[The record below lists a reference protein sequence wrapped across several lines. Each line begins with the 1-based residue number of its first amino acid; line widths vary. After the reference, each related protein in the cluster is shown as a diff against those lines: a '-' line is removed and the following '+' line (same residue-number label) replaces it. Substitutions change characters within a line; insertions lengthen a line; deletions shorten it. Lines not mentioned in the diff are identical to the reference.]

1 MRILLEL
8 VRIILLFGFLGSL
21 FWTLFSL
28 IHEYLEINLANK
40 EWMLFLSIFILFFVL
55 YRNRWQF
62 SGWYNGKGREKLPKK
77 VTNVLV
83 FCACLLLILV
93 PFLNMK

>member
-1 MRILLEL
+1 MRVLLEL

-21 FWTLFSL
+21 LRMLFTFIYEFL
-28 IHEYLEINLANK
+28 GVNIANK
-40 EWMLFLSIFILFFVL
+40 EWMVSLSIFILLFVL

-62 SGWYNGKGREKLPKK
+62 SGWYKGKGREKLPKK

-83 FCACLLLILV
+83 SGASLLLILV
-93 PFLNMK
+93 PFLA

>member
-1 MRILLEL
+1 MRVLLEL

-21 FWTLFSL
+21 LGMLFTFIYEL
-28 IHEYLEINLANK
+28 LGVNIANK
-40 EWMLFLSIFILFFVL
+40 EWIVSLSIFILLFVL

-62 SGWYNGKGREKLPKK
+62 SGWYKGKGREKLPKK

-83 FCACLLLILV
+83 SGASLLLILV
-93 PFLNMK
+93 PFLT

>member
-1 MRILLEL
+1 MRVLLEL

-21 FWTLFSL
+21 LGMLFTFIYEFL
-28 IHEYLEINLANK
+28 GVNIANK
-40 EWMLFLSIFILFFVL
+40 EWMVSLSIFILLFVL

-62 SGWYNGKGREKLPKK
+62 SGWYKGKGREKLPKK

-83 FCACLLLILV
+83 SGVSLLLILV
-93 PFLNMK
+93 PFLT

>member
-1 MRILLEL
+1 MRVLLEL

-21 FWTLFSL
+21 LRMLFTFIYEFL
-28 IHEYLEINLANK
+28 GVNIANK
-40 EWMLFLSIFILFFVL
+40 EWMVSLSIFILLFVL

-62 SGWYNGKGREKLPKK
+62 SGWYKGKGREKLPKI

-83 FCACLLLILV
+83 SGASLLLILV
-93 PFLNMK
+93 PFLA